1 MRLSFEMS
9 LLIPLPTEKLLL
21 VCLEERMGRL
31 GELMSGRS
39 LDGDGF
45 CLSPSVKYGF
55 ERFDLTLELRLRD
68 EFARGTSYLSDLL
81 LFKGASPSVSLMASS
96 L

>member
-1 MRLSFEMS
+1 MRLSFAMS
-9 LLIPLPTEKLLL
+9 LLMPLPTEKLLL

-31 GELMSGRS
+31 GELMSGGS
-39 LDGDGF
+39 LEGDGF

-55 ERFDLTLELRLRD
+55 ERLDLTLELRLRE
-68 EFARGTSYLSDLL
+68 EFARGTNYLSDLL
-81 LFKGASPSVSLMASS
+81 LFKGASPRLSLEAAS